1 MNMGKKITELREG
14 TKVPRESRYVVEM
27 GDGTGTKQVK
37 HHNLVAQLLED
48 MSLGYDETMEF
59 LNGTGIAEGNEALR
73 AFRDWLVSRVV
84 NNLMTTEAGF
94 FLDGRAGK
102 TLADGLAEINSNLR
116 WRTIFYGS
124 AQMEAECVAIGDGFI
139 NCATVAI
146 ICSSG
151 QDWCTGMFYIVAQD
165 FPQHCDFTAPIGE
178 GFVKIRIHAGGKS
191 FTVLQ
196 NTSGHLVRRIYAR

>member
-1 MNMGKKITELREG
+1 MIG
-14 TKVPRESRYVVEM
+14 
-27 GDGTGTKQVK
+27 
-37 HHNLVAQLLED
+37 
-48 MSLGYDETMEF
+48 
-59 LNGTGIAEGNEALR
+59 
-73 AFRDWLVSRVV
+73 
-84 NNLMTTEAGF
+84 
-94 FLDGRAGK
+94 
-102 TLADGLAEINSNLR
+102 EINSNLR

-124 AQMEAECVAIGDGFI
+124 AQMETECVAIGDGFI

>member
-1 MNMGKKITELREG
+1 METE
-14 TKVPRESRYVVEM
+14 
-27 GDGTGTKQVK
+27 
-37 HHNLVAQLLED
+37 
-48 MSLGYDETMEF
+48 F
-59 LNGTGIAEGNEALR
+59 
-73 AFRDWLVSRVV
+73 
-84 NNLMTTEAGF
+84 
-94 FLDGRAGK
+94 
-102 TLADGLAEINSNLR
+102 
-116 WRTIFYGS
+116 
-124 AQMEAECVAIGDGFI
+124 VAIGDGFI

>member
-1 MNMGKKITELREG
+1 MIG
-14 TKVPRESRYVVEM
+14 
-27 GDGTGTKQVK
+27 
-37 HHNLVAQLLED
+37 
-48 MSLGYDETMEF
+48 
-59 LNGTGIAEGNEALR
+59 
-73 AFRDWLVSRVV
+73 
-84 NNLMTTEAGF
+84 
-94 FLDGRAGK
+94 
-102 TLADGLAEINSNLR
+102 EINSNLR

-124 AQMEAECVAIGDGFI
+124 AQMETECVTIGDGFI

-196 NTSGHLVRRIYAR
+196 NTAGHLVRRIYAR

>member
-1 MNMGKKITELREG
+1 M
-14 TKVPRESRYVVEM
+14 
-27 GDGTGTKQVK
+27 
-37 HHNLVAQLLED
+37 
-48 MSLGYDETMEF
+48 ET
-59 LNGTGIAEGNEALR
+59 
-73 AFRDWLVSRVV
+73 
-84 NNLMTTEAGF
+84 
-94 FLDGRAGK
+94 
-102 TLADGLAEINSNLR
+102 
-116 WRTIFYGS
+116 
-124 AQMEAECVAIGDGFI
+124 ECVTIGDGFI

-196 NTSGHLVRRIYAR
+196 NTAGHLVRRIYAR